1 MHERRSMLYKFAPGP
16 ITYAN
21 VAPDQV
27 ADSMEA
33 AIGAR
38 LTPQQ
43 RALLLG
49 PHAAQA
55 RPSHA
60 ALAAEVAK
68 L

>member
-1 MHERRSMLYKFAPGP
+1 MVAGAAP
-16 ITYAN
+16 
-21 VAPDQV
+21 
-27 ADSMEA
+27 
-33 AIGAR
+33 

-49 PHAAQA
+49 PHAAGA

-60 ALAAEVAK
+60 ALAAK